1 MIGAVVDIDRERAR
15 HELRLRLIELC
26 EIGLRI
32 GNTKLVG
39 LASAGLAALKGNGG
53 EETEEPSSI

>member
-1 MIGAVVDIDRERAR
+1 MIGAVGDIDRERAR

-32 GNTKLVG
+32 IRSWSG
-39 LASAGLAALKGNGG
+39 LRRPGLR
-53 EETEEPSSI
+53 P